1 MVIASCLGPLEK
13 RSVRSENLKSK
24 KEKTRSMVTFC
35 S

>member
-1 MVIASCLGPLEK
+1 MVIASCLGPSEK

-24 KEKTRSMVTFC
+24 KEKTRSMVKFC